1 MKTTYYLLEIDGG
14 ERNWPVQKLYIPVS
28 AIRNKK
34 ENEFRPMK
42 WKFSMYVSD
51 GCAVIIARKYLHNK
65 LLEGIYLAHHSLL
78 ILCRLS

>member
-34 ENEFRPMK
+34 ENEFRPMQ

-51 GCAVIIARKYLHNK
+51 GCAVIIAREYPHNK